1 MSSNTVAEFA
11 AELNRPTHVV
21 LEQLAAAGVRKLSG
35 SDALA
40 ESDKQRLLSFLQA
53 SHGTASTERNKITL
67 TKKSTSEI
75 KQADASGRARTIQVE
90 VRKKRTFVRRDD
102 EPLAGPGSAEGAD
115 AAAEAAAVAAAAEA
129 EAAEAR
135 AQQAQQAELE
145 RREEQARQQAEQI
158 RLQEEELAQQRQA
171 RQQSEE
177 REARE
182 TQERSA
188 TLDQERQQQLVQ
200 QRARADMEV
209 QQSRQRAVKLPKPVS
224 PEAAAGPASKPC
236 SRPSRPLQRSRP
248 LRKLS
253 SRQPSRPRNKPP
265 SWRSASRRSG
275 WPTSSARAIS
285 TSAGARRWPR
295 RKRSAT

>member
-102 EPLAGPGSAEGAD
+102 EPLAGPGSAEGAV

-158 RLQEEELAQQRQA
+158 RLQEQELAQQRQA

-177 REARE
+177 REAL
-182 TQERSA
+182 ERSA
-188 TLDQERQQQLVQ
+188 TLDQERQQQLAQ

-209 QQSRQRAVKLPKPVS
+209 QQSRQRAVKAPKPV
-224 PEAAAGPASKPC
+224 
-236 SRPSRPLQRSRP
+236 
-248 LRKLS
+248 
-253 SRQPSRPRNKPP
+253 
-265 SWRSASRRSG
+265 
-275 WPTSSARAIS
+275 
-285 TSAGARRWPR
+285 
-295 RKRSAT
+295 